1 MSENWKKVFLIM
13 FSILFTLL
21 IGEIILQVN
30 YKIKNDHWLWEN
42 NAFRVNYI
50 IPTKGRR
57 QYTLRPNYF
66 DFEYDIFINQWG
78 IRTRPWEE
86 GIEENQNIIVCLG
99 DSVPFSSGT
108 SSLRTYPAYLN
119 QNLTSEGFNYYVIN
133 AGVPSYN
140 LMQSFDRLE
149 FEILNNIDVENVK
162 VITIQAANDVS
173 LFLYYRENW
182 TPELTWADVRFNIHP
197 IPFANYLTISHY
209 LSQWLSQPIGSSNTY
224 TGELLTYNISLFL
237 QEELRK
243 LQELP
248 TDVIVILLP
257 INPFYY
263 QVENTDKNIELERWD
278 LYAGPDSSLVDSRN
292 QLIRDFNSVL
302 HNVSSEFDNV
312 FFLDV
317 RIAIDKEDRND
328 LYSDYI
334 HLTPEGN
341 ELQADIIMEFLEE
354 HVLIQS
360 SDEQ

>member
-1 MSENWKKVFLIM
+1 MSENWKKVFLIL
-13 FSILFTLL
+13 FSVLFTLL
-21 IGEIILQVN
+21 IGEIVLQVN
-30 YKIKNDHWLWEN
+30 YKIRNNHWLWEN

-50 IPTKGRR
+50 VPTRGRR
-57 QYTLRPNYF
+57 QYTIRPNYI
-66 DFEYDIFINQWG
+66 DLEYDIFINQWG
-78 IRTRPWEE
+78 VRTKPWEV
-86 GIEENQNIIVCLG
+86 GIEENNNIIVCLG
-99 DSVPFSSGT
+99 DSVPFSAGT
-108 SSLRTYPAYLN
+108 SSLRTYPAYLKE
-119 QNLTSEGFNYYVIN
+119 NLTNEGGNYYVIN

-149 FEILNNIDVENVK
+149 FEIFKHVDVEDVK

-197 IPFANYLTISHY
+197 IPFANHLAISHY
-209 LSQWLSQPIGSSNTY
+209 LSQWLSQPKGSSETY
-224 TGELLTYNISLFL
+224 SGELLTDNISLL
-237 QEELRK
+237 LEKELMK

-248 TDVIVILLP
+248 TDVVVILLP

-278 LYAGPDSSLVDSRN
+278 LFTGPDNSLEENRD

-302 HNVSSEFDNV
+302 HNVSTEFENV

-317 RIAIDKEDRND
+317 RSAMDKEDRND

-341 ELQADIIMEFLEE
+341 KLQADIIMEFLEE
-354 HVLIQS
+354 HTLIQG
-360 SDEQ
+360 SDE